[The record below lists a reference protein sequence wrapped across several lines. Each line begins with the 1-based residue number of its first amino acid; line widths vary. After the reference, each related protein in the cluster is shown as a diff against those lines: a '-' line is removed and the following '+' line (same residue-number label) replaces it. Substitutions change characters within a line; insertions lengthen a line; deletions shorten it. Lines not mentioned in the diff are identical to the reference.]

1 MATGTRPGELSWQW
15 PHAEFGRD
23 SQSSFPQN
31 ADLDPKIEECSSN
44 LTLPHLSQTS
54 CATKLAHEK
63 PSKGLSKFV
72 RALRMLGRRVLFG
85 LARGNFERY
94 LLITYYWHEQFDLR
108 LTSVKTW
115 LRPGK
120 YTKIVCGGLNIDF
133 YNVFEATSI
142 KFDRSRVWRAN
153 N

>member
-1 MATGTRPGELSWQW
+1 MDRGIADLSQSLLEGPTGTRPGERSWQC

-85 LARGNFERY
+85 LACAEVERY
-94 LLITYYWHEQFDLR
+94 LLLITYY
-108 LTSVKTW
+108 
-115 LRPGK
+115 
-120 YTKIVCGGLNIDF
+120 Y
-133 YNVFEATSI
+133 Y
-142 KFDRSRVWRAN
+142 
-153 N
+153 